1 MISVSALFI
10 GLPVILIQP
19 MFPYL
24 LPVSRSTCLST
35 VHCVCLWA
43 ANTGQCATALLVIAL
58 HRVLIAGIISR
69 ESRAGKALDRGGS
82 NPFQILVELSE
93 KIQEKFPSWSRKQ
106 QLKGIVAYMD
116 KNTTS
121 GNYSNDVVARA
132 YMEFDN

>member
-1 MISVSALFI
+1 CSHTFFLFP
-10 GLPVILIQP
+10 GPP
-19 MFPYL
+19 AYP
-24 LPVSRSTCLST
+24 LST
-35 VHCVCLWA
+35 VF
-43 ANTGQCATALLVIAL
+43 GQCATALLVIAL

-69 ESRAGKALDRGGS
+69 ESRAGKALDRGS

-106 QLKGIVAYMD
+106 QLKVWGFGNAHSYDKVD